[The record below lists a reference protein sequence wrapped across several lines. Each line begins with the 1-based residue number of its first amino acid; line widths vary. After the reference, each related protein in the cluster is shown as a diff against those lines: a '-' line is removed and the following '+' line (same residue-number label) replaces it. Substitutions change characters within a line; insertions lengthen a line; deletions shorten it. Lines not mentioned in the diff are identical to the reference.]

1 MDWMD
6 FKFIKRMANIARQDG
21 KMKTITLQ
29 VEDMVGGFII
39 FGMVIASFI
48 MFV

>member
-1 MDWMD
+1 MN
-6 FKFIKRMANIARQDG
+6 FNKKIVG
-21 KMKTITLQ
+21 
-29 VEDMVGGFII
+29 DMVGGIII

>member
-1 MDWMD
+1 MNI
-6 FKFIKRMANIARQDG
+6 FNKKFVG
-21 KMKTITLQ
+21 
-29 VEDMVGGFII
+29 DMVGGIII

>member
-1 MDWMD
+1 MKLLKVKKM
-6 FKFIKRMANIARQDG
+6 NIFN
-21 KMKTITLQ
+21 KKI

-48 MFV
+48 VFV

>member
-1 MDWMD
+1 MS
-6 FKFIKRMANIARQDG
+6 FNKKFVG
-21 KMKTITLQ
+21 
-29 VEDMVGGFII
+29 DMVGGIII

>member
-1 MDWMD
+1 MKLLME
-6 FKFIKRMANIARQDG
+6 K
-21 KMKTITLQ
+21 KMNLFNKKI
-29 VEDMVGGFII
+29 VGDMVGGFII

>member
-1 MDWMD
+1 MN
-6 FKFIKRMANIARQDG
+6 FNKKF
-21 KMKTITLQ
+21 
-29 VEDMVGGFII
+29 VEDMVGGIII